1 MVRRENTRS
10 LSDLDM
16 WNRLAPY
23 VLKLFGRHGK
33 SPPRM
38 KQKRRKCVFNSFAFF
53 ELWVKKR
60 GGGIGQLI
68 RLMTWRLQVRILSP
82 HAQWVRTQPLYL
94 STLMQSVKYG
104 VSASIY
110 ISRTYENCKT
120 KLGKGILIVHWVKGV
135 PFVWGSWKSWLWLI
149 PFLRD
154 VAKKKDCLRYAM
166 PALKFKTCRLLPT
179 TRFFICQF
187 LLLLP
192 VRTMLVSYENVIKTP
207 LYTPLPIST
216 TVSSETKLAYLP
228 FETAWA
234 RATIHVT

>member
-1 MVRRENTRS
+1 MYWNCLGDMVKARRS
-10 LSDLDM
+10 
-16 WNRLAPY
+16 
-23 VLKLFGRHGK
+23 
-33 SPPRM
+33 RM
-38 KQKRRKCVFNSFAFF
+38 KQKRRKCVFNSFSVF
-53 ELWVKKR
+53 ELWVKKRR

-120 KLGKGILIVHWVKGV
+120 KLGKGILRVLWVKGV

-154 VAKKKDCLRYAM
+154 VCGKKAFYAAMWQKERLFEICL
-166 PALKFKTCRLLPT
+166 P
-179 TRFFICQF
+179 
-187 LLLLP
+187 
-192 VRTMLVSYENVIKTP
+192 
-207 LYTPLPIST
+207 
-216 TVSSETKLAYLP
+216 
-228 FETAWA
+228 
-234 RATIHVT
+234 